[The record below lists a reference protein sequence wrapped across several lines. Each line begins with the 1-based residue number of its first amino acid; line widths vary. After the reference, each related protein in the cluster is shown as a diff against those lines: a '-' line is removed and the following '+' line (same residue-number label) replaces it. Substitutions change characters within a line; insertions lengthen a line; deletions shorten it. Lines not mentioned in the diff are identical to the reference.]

1 MENNKEQKVVIQ
13 LSNNDTFIHKSLI
26 RQISSLMEE
35 LDGVDIEV
43 VTHSFGIDLLL
54 KTSPFIK
61 NIAALKE
68 KGVDFLVCEKTLAQD
83 EKCRELLSEA
93 ARPVPGGLA
102 HIIRRQ
108 SEGWSYIKAGY

>member
-26 RQISSLMEE
+26 RQIGNLMEE

-43 VTHSFGIDLLL
+43 VAHSYGIDLLL
-54 KTSPFIK
+54 ETSPFK
-61 NIAALKE
+61 NNITALKE
-68 KGVDFLVCEKTLAQD
+68 KGVDFLVCERTLAQD
-83 EKCRELLSEA
+83 ETCRELLSAA
-93 ARPVPGGLA
+93 ARPVPAGLA

-108 SEGWSYIKAGY
+108 SQGWSYIKAGY